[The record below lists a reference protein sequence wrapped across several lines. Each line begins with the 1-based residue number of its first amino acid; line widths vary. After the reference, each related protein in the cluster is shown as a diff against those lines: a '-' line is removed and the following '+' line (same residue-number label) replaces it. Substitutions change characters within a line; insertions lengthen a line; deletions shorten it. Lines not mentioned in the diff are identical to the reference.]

1 MNKYKFK
8 AEVVKVGCV
17 MPQANAPE
25 IIDNSLLK
33 NNKTPIMLFKL
44 ITK

>member
-1 MNKYKFK
+1 MNKYKLK

-17 MPQANAPE
+17 MPQGNAPE

-33 NNKTPIMLFKL
+33 NNMSVKVVLKNI
-44 ITK
+44 